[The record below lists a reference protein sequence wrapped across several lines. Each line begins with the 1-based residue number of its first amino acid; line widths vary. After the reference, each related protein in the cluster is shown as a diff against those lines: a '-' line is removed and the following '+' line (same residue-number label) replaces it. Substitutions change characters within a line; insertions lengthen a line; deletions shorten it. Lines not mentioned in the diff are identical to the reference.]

1 MSQAA
6 IDDIYLD
13 GRHFD
18 RLFAGTSP
26 DLGFWL
32 SLAATHGDPILEL
45 GCGTGRVAI
54 PLAQRGFRVTGIDRS
69 EAMLQQARTKSAQA
83 NANVEWLEADIR
95 DLHLDQAFA
104 LIIIPNNTLCH
115 LLDLGDFE
123 ACMACVRSHLAPCG
137 RFAIDVF
144 VPKPEL
150 LINRPGERLPF
161 SEYDDP
167 DGKGRIVVTESY
179 VYEADTQ
186 IRRVR
191 THTSIPGE
199 DKEVEGR
206 LDLRMY
212 FPQEL
217 DALLKY
223 NGFVI
228 KGKYSSYDLRPFD
241 AESEKQLIVCKLA
254 QANA

>member
-1 MSQAA
+1 MPQAA

-13 GRHFD
+13 GRHYD
-18 RLFAGTSP
+18 RLLPSTSP
-26 DLGFWL
+26 DLEFWL
-32 SLAATHGDPILEL
+32 SLADTHGDPILEL

-54 PLAQRGFRVTGIDRS
+54 PLAQRGFRVTGVDRS
-69 EAMLQQARTKSAQA
+69 GAMLQQARTKAAQA
-83 NANVEWLEADIR
+83 NVNVEWLEADMR
-95 DLHLDQAFA
+95 ELHLDHVFS
-104 LIIIPNNTLCH
+104 LVIIPNNTLCH
-115 LLDLGDFE
+115 LLDLSDFE
-123 ACMACVRSHLAPCG
+123 ACVGGVRRHLAPNG

-144 VPKPEL
+144 VPKPAL
-150 LINRPGERLPF
+150 LINRPGERYPF

-167 DGKGRIVVTESY
+167 DGRGRIVVTESY

-186 IRRVR
+186 IKRIK
-191 THTSIPGE
+191 THHLIPGE
-199 DKEVEGR
+199 AQEIEGS

-228 KGKYSSYDLRPFD
+228 EGKYSSYDLKPFD
-241 AESEKQLIVCKLA
+241 AQSEKQIIVCKSED
-254 QANA
+254 

>member
-13 GRHFD
+13 GRRFD
-18 RLFAGTSP
+18 RLFPSTSP

-32 SLAATHGDPILEL
+32 SLADTHSDPILEL

-69 EAMLQQARTKSAQA
+69 EAMLQQARLKAAQA
-83 NANVEWLEADIR
+83 NANVEWLEADVR
-95 DLHLDQAFA
+95 DLHLDQAFS

-123 ACMACVRSHLAPCG
+123 ACMGCVRRHLAPSG

-144 VPKPEL
+144 VPKPAL
-150 LINRPGERLPF
+150 LINRPGERAPF

-167 DGKGRIVVTESY
+167 DGRGRIVVTESY
-179 VYEADTQ
+179 VYEPHTQ
-186 IRRVR
+186 IRRVK
-191 THTSIPGE
+191 THHLIPGE
-199 DKEVEGR
+199 EEEVEGK

-223 NGFVI
+223 NGFAI
-228 KGKYSSYDLRPFD
+228 EGKYDSYDLTPFD
-241 AESEKQLIVCKLA
+241 AESEKQLIVCQLA